1 MTRALILL
9 LLLFPSTARAW
20 NKPGHMAVGAIAHDV
35 LKQDDPATIGRVV
48 ALLKQ
53 HPSYAESW
61 APKLADLPEEQRDR
75 ALFMFAAKWA
85 DDIRT
90 VKEFDRP
97 TWHYINL
104 PYKPAGE
111 PASIAP
117 PPAPPINIVSQTKSN
132 FDIAAGKGP
141 ADQQT
146 PAARAVAATWVFHL
160 VGDVHQPLH
169 AVSLF
174 TRDFRPPTG
183 DRGGTFFYVRA
194 TPDARPVSLH
204 KIWDDLLTG
213 TETVREAAN
222 VATALRLNN
231 DLAKDKLTELAE
243 TDPAKWASAES
254 FNLAKDKVYAF
265 DGKPIAGAK
274 TGADD
279 TPVLPEGYLKEA
291 KRVAER
297 RAVLAGYRLAALLKS
312 IP

>member
-1 MTRALILL
+1 MVRALILL
-9 LLLFPSTARAW
+9 LALTPFSAPAW
-20 NKPGHMAVGAIAHDV
+20 NKPGHMAIGAIAHDV
-35 LKQDDPATIGRVV
+35 LKQDDPAAIARVT

-61 APKLADLPEEQRDR
+61 APKLTDLPDDQRDR

-85 DDIRT
+85 DDIRGN
-90 VKEFDRP
+90 KEFDRP
-97 TWHYINL
+97 TWHYINI

-111 PASIAP
+111 PDSLQP
-117 PPAPPINIVSQTKSN
+117 PPAPPINIVSQTKAN
-132 FDIAAGKGP
+132 LDIAAGKGP

-146 PAARAVAATWVFHL
+146 PAARAVAAGWVFHL

-194 TPDARPVSLH
+194 TADARPVSLH

-213 TETVREAAN
+213 TETVRDAGN
-222 VATALRLNN
+222 VATALRLDK

-243 TDPAKWASAES
+243 SDPEKWASAES
-254 FNLAKDKVYAF
+254 FNLAKEKVYAF
-265 DGKPIAGAK
+265 EGKMVAGAK

-279 TPVLPEGYLKEA
+279 TPVLPDGYLKEA